1 MLSSLS
7 LGDRSSLNSSQHNS
21 IASSTGAS
29 PLPTTIPHSSSVAA
43 PRPSSSQEA
52 QLRNAAATITT
63 PSLGSSSSRRK
74 HDLVG
79 GGKENVSPA
88 HPNKSSET
96 SSSSHTGDGSL
107 VVFPEK
113 RLGNVKPS
121 DAPSPSTQDLLRQQE
136 LQLRVLQE
144 QVSACWFWCQF
155 LARRSLCL

>member
-7 LGDRSSLNSSQHNS
+7 LGDRSSLNSSQHSS
-21 IASSTGAS
+21 IASSTGTS
-29 PLPTTIPHSSSVAA
+29 PLPTSSIPHSSSLAA

-63 PSLGSSSSRRK
+63 PLLGSSSSRRK

-79 GGKENVSPA
+79 GGKENISPA
-88 HPNKSSET
+88 HPNKSTET

-113 RLGNVKPS
+113 RLVNVKPS

-144 QVSACWFWCQF
+144 QVSVCCFWYQF
-155 LARRSLCL
+155 LV